1 MKKSLKKIILLVILA
16 FVLFII
22 NSSDVFASG
31 GCKGYTNK
39 SDCENND
46 EFSCLWVENEYGS
59 YCNVDNLVYVSCGNA
74 KDIPSEV
81 PKLTS
86 FFVNLLKIATPIIL
100 IIVGIITLVKA
111 LAASS
116 EDAIKKAQK
125 SLINKVIASVIVFF
139 VISIVQFVILKVA
152 DDTEA
157 GSITSCLT
165 CFLNNECDA
174 SAYYKTSWG
183 SMCTGTYLSD
193 GSEFDCTPRLDV
205 SVE

>member
-1 MKKSLKKIILLVILA
+1 MKKSLKKIMLLVILA
-16 FVLFII
+16 SVIFII
-22 NSSDVFASG
+22 NSSDVFAAG

-39 SDCENND
+39 SECENND
-46 EFSCLWVENEYGS
+46 DFSCLWVENKYGS
-59 YCNVDNLVYVSCGNA
+59 YCNADNLVYVSCGNA
-74 KDIPSEV
+74 KDIPSQV
-81 PKLTS
+81 PELTS

-125 SLINKVIASVIVFF
+125 SLITKVIAAVIVFF

-152 DDTEA
+152 DTSEKDN
-157 GSITSCLT
+157 ITSCLS
-165 CFLNNECDA
+165 CFLNNDCGKTT
-174 SAYYKTSWG
+174 YYKTSWG

-193 GSEFDCTPRLDV
+193 GSEFDCNPRLDN
-205 SVE
+205 